1 MSFEKARID
10 SRIYDV
16 ITEEEYY
23 RSPSAYDPRFTA
35 IKFRDGNVYPIR
47 NVSDHR
53 PGFYQLGGMSYF
65 KLAPPSEYHTYSQ
78 QNIINFSDSSGIR
91 EIIQAQQQ
99 LASEERIILTSID
112 NLFTPNI
119 SPNDKPEMMALKQAV
134 IDKKIDIDKYE
145 QRLGANFNNDKRLF
159 RRDSI
164 SFKKLVKICDALD
177 IKVTMTFS
185 DTDPDVPNPMATQR
199 TVVITGNK
207 DYDDLEESNDEST

>member
-1 MSFEKARID
+1 MNIEKAKID
-10 SRIYDV
+10 SCIYDV

-23 RSPSAYDPRFTA
+23 RNPDIYDPRFTA
-35 IKFRDGNVYPIR
+35 IKFGDGNVYPIR
-47 NVSDHR
+47 NPSDFR
-53 PGFYQLGGMSYF
+53 PGFYPLGGYSFF
-65 KLAPPSEYHTYSQ
+65 KLAPPSEHHIYSQ
-78 QNIINFSDSSGIR
+78 QNIINFSNTEGIR

-119 SPNDKPEMMALKQAV
+119 SPNDKPEMMALKQSV
-134 IDKKIDIDKYE
+134 IDKHIDIDKYE

-164 SFKKLVKICDALD
+164 SLKKLVKLCDALD

-185 DTDPDVPNPMATQR
+185 DVDPNVPNPMNTER
-199 TVVITGNK
+199 TVIITGNK
-207 DYDDLEESNDEST
+207 DYIDDSDTEGE